1 MDSKHNINSLLG
13 IRYPILQGPFGG
25 GLSSVKL
32 VAAVSDAGGLG
43 GYGGYQLEP
52 QALAEI
58 ITDIRNA
65 TNKPFNINLW
75 VNDTDAASANYTDD
89 AYLQLCKL
97 FEPIF
102 KEQGLALPPKPANAI
117 SKFEQQAE
125 VVLRMKPA
133 VFSFVFGI
141 PDTAI
146 LQDCRKLGIKTI
158 GAATTIDEAI
168 ALEEAGVDAIVASGF
183 EAGGH
188 RPSFLKPAYESLHG
202 TFALTRI
209 LTEHLNT
216 PIIAAGGIAD
226 AKGVRAAMALGAAG
240 VQVGTAFLAT
250 DESGASDKHKEALT
264 SDKSR
269 QTTLTKVYTGRLGR
283 VLTNTVT
290 LLILQDASTAPFPLQ
305 TTFMSTLRKHATEK
319 GNEDLIAYWGG
330 QIAAITKRQ
339 TAQALMQELIAG
351 LD

>member
-1 MDSKHNINSLLG
+1 MDNKNVINSLFG

-32 VAAVSDAGGLG
+32 VIAVSDAGALG

-65 TNKPFNINLW
+65 TDKPFNINLW
-75 VNDTDAASANYTDD
+75 VNDTDAASANYTDE
-89 AYLQLCKL
+89 AYLELCKL
-97 FEPIF
+97 FAPIF
-102 KEQGLALPPKPANAI
+102 NEQGLVLPPKPANAT

-125 VVLRMKPA
+125 VVLRMRPA

-146 LQDCRKLGIKTI
+146 LQDCRKQGTKTI
-158 GAATTIDEAI
+158 GTATTLDEGF

-188 RPSFLKPAYESLHG
+188 RPSFLKPAHESLHG

-209 LTEHLNT
+209 LTQHLNT

-240 VQVGTAFLAT
+240 VQVGSAFLAT
-250 DESGASDKHKEALT
+250 EESCATDKHKEALT
-264 SDKSR
+264 SDKGR
-269 QTTLTKVYTGRLGR
+269 YTMLTKVYTGRMGR
-283 VLTNTVT
+283 VLTNGLTKTIQQHLHV
-290 LLILQDASTAPFPLQ
+290 APFPLQ
-305 TTFMSTLRKHATEK
+305 TKFMTALRQHALATN
-319 GNEDLIAYWGG
+319 NEDLIAYWGG
-330 QIAAITKRQ
+330 QIAAIIKRQ
-339 TAQALMQELIAG
+339 TAQALMWELIAG

>member
-1 MDSKHNINSLLG
+1 MDSKPNINTLFG

-32 VAAVSDAGGLG
+32 VATVSEAGGLG

-52 QALAEI
+52 EAIEAI
-58 ITDIRNA
+58 INDIRKA
-65 TNKPFNINLW
+65 TDKPFNLNLW
-75 VNDTDAASANYTDD
+75 INDTDAASTNYTDE

-102 KEQGLALPPKPANAI
+102 KEQGLALPPKPTNAT
-117 SKFEQQAE
+117 SKFERQAE
-125 VVLRMKPA
+125 VVLRMMPA

-141 PDTAI
+141 PDKAI
-146 LQDCRKLGIKTI
+146 LRECRKLGIKTI
-158 GAATTIDEAI
+158 GAATTLDEGF
-168 ALEEAGVDAIVASGF
+168 ALEQVGVDGIVASGF

-188 RPSFLKPAYESLHG
+188 RPSFLIPAHESLHG

-209 LTEHLNT
+209 LTQHLNT

-226 AKGVRAAMALGAAG
+226 ARGVRAAMALGAAG

-250 DESGASDKHKEALT
+250 DESGATDKHKDALT

-269 QTTLTKVYTGRLGR
+269 HTTLTKAYTGRFGR
-283 VLTNTVT
+283 VLSNTVT
-290 LLILQDASTAPFPLQ
+290 QRTPQDASIAPFPLQ
-305 TTFMSTLRKHATEK
+305 TTFMSALRKHATET

-351 LD
+351 FD

>member
-1 MDSKHNINSLLG
+1 MDSQHNINSLLG

-32 VAAVSDAGGLG
+32 VAAVSETGGLG

-58 ITDIRNA
+58 INDIRKA
-65 TNKPFNINLW
+65 TDKPFNINLW
-75 VNDTDAASANYTDD
+75 VNDTDAASTNYTDE

-102 KEQGLALPPKPANAI
+102 NEQGLELPPKPANAT
-117 SKFEQQAE
+117 SKFEQQVE
-125 VVLRMKPA
+125 IVLRTRPA

-146 LQDCRKLGIKTI
+146 LQDCRKQGIKTI
-158 GAATTIDEAI
+158 GAATTLDEGF

-188 RPSFLKPAYESLHG
+188 RPSFLQPALESLHG

-209 LTEHLNT
+209 LTQHLNT

-226 AKGVRAAMALGAAG
+226 AKGVRAAIALGAAG

-250 DESGASDKHKEALT
+250 EESGATDKHKEALN
-264 SDKSR
+264 SDKGRYTS
-269 QTTLTKVYTGRLGR
+269 LTKAYTGRMGR
-283 VLTNTVT
+283 VLTNGLTQTIHQHLHV
-290 LLILQDASTAPFPLQ
+290 APFPLQ
-305 TTFMSTLRKHATEK
+305 TTFMTALRQHALAT
-319 GNEDLIAYWGG
+319 NREDLIAYWGG

-339 TAQALMQELIAG
+339 TAENLMQELIAG